1 MLNFFFSFPR
11 VHFALFTLPFPLLYH
26 QLKIHE
32 KKKQK
37 SVLTDPV
44 RCLWDF
50 KVYILKAQFDIL
62 FIILHL
68 FGHNYRDGPWLFALK
83 SKLTFLTYI
92 YIKKNLTAPN
102 LLKAPGGRGLHV
114 VTVAI
119 MTESTLQGTVASWRD
134 KTTRPG
140 SEICR
145 TGGSVF
151 LSLKN
156 TAFFFHSLD
165 SEGKKKI
172 FDSKFC
178 LKLSAENLPP

>member
-1 MLNFFFSFPR
+1 MIVNCFSVKFFFSFPR

-32 KKKQK
+32 KKK
-37 SVLTDPV
+37 TDPV

-102 LLKAPGGRGLHV
+102 LLKAPGGAG
-114 VTVAI
+114 
-119 MTESTLQGTVASWRD
+119 ASCCH
-134 KTTRPG
+134 
-140 SEICR
+140 CR
-145 TGGSVF
+145 NNDWI
-151 LSLKN
+151 N
-156 TAFFFHSLD
+156 TSGHCGFM
-165 SEGKKKI
+165 KR
-172 FDSKFC
+172 
-178 LKLSAENLPP
+178 